1 MAGTGVGAELRHFV
15 GNGFELRCKFDPNT
29 DILGML
35 SLPHKKFILLYV
47 GSVVKPEMITDEQA
61 EASDSVRTS
70 WIENIGDALI
80 DVGARMTKGKA
91 LVDDGSITE
100 AANING
106 YTIIQ
111 AENID
116 EALKLIDGNPFLMD
130 KTGDFRVEVFELTP
144 STD

>member
-1 MAGTGVGAELRHFV
+1 
-15 GNGFELRCKFDPNT
+15 
-29 DILGML
+29 ML